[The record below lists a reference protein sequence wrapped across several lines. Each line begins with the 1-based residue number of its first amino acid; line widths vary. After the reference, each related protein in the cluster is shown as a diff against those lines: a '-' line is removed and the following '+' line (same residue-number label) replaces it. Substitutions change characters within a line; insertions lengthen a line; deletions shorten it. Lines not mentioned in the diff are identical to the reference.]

1 MNALWFVGGAMLGGG
16 VTLMFMC
23 CFQINRIND
32 YEETIRL
39 LQKNK

>member
-1 MNALWFVGGAMLGGG
+1 MIGGG

-32 YEETIRL
+32 YEETIRS

>member
-1 MNALWFVGGAMLGGG
+1 MNALWFVGGTMLGGG

-32 YEETIRL
+32 YEETIRS
-39 LQKNK
+39 LQKSK